1 MMKTC
6 RSEERKYHRMTDK
19 EIREIIYNQTPID
32 RIMRIVWFKDFVE
45 VTGPAGGDVLH
56 YRIYNNGTIVER

>member
-1 MMKTC
+1 
-6 RSEERKYHRMTDK
+6 MTDK
-19 EIREIIYNQTPID
+19 EIREIIYSQTPID